1 MKDIDILCHQTER
14 SIVRDHLF
22 VRITSKISMIF
33 IAFMVF
39 VIGYLLSVTYAKNR
53 KDGVNKQKLIS
64 SKEKMA
70 LVKEAD
76 ELNECSEHSKRKS
89 KLAASLY
96 FQRKKDSKCV
106 YFTFIP
112 KVKSRFP

>member
-1 MKDIDILCHQTER
+1 
-14 SIVRDHLF
+14 
-22 VRITSKISMIF
+22 MIF
-33 IAFMVF
+33 IAFLVF
-39 VIGYLLSVTYAKNR
+39 VIGFLLSIAYAKNR
-53 KDGVNKQKLIS
+53 EDGDKKQRLIS
-64 SKEKMA
+64 SKQKMK
-70 LVKEAD
+70 LVQETD

-89 KLAASLY
+89 KLAAALY